1 MIMMKDHCVVWVGGL
16 LLYFGHT
23 LTPSTLLFGALL
35 SCLPTVSQSPGYHGD
50 TAPGYHRLPQTS
62 FRIRSVSMVTR
73 SCLLHS
79 VTCC

>member
-35 SCLPTVSQSPGYHGD
+35 SCLPMVSQSPGYHVDTAPGYHGD
-50 TAPGYHRLPQTS
+50 TAPWLPPAPTVSQPPGHRWLP
-62 FRIRSVSMVTR
+62 R
-73 SCLLHS
+73 
-79 VTCC
+79 